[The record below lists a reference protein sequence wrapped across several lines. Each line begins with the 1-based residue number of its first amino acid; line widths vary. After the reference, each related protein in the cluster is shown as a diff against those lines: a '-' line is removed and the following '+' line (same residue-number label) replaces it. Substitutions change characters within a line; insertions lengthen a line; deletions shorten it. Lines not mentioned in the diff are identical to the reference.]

1 MWQSWTTAETAHNRA
16 DFWSDVVARGV
27 LDADMRTARRNAFQG
42 YLASRTVAGARLVSF
57 ATATHSVSRNAMQ
70 ARRGE
75 GLFMVSLQCRGTSQ
89 IRQSGHELGLAPGGI
104 AVVDSS
110 TPFEIEFPHEVER
123 RLVLMPRAAV
133 EPWLPLSH
141 RQPVT
146 LPPDRPCTGL
156 ARDTIAL
163 LTDPTQSWSED
174 ECAAMLDALA
184 SLMRGAFH
192 DSAPETAALVT
203 IQRDIRSRL
212 HRPDLT
218 PAAIAR
224 AADLSVR
231 SLHRLFAANGLTVA
245 RYLASERLA
254 RARKSIEADPTGT
267 RSLIEIALAC
277 GFNDAAHFSRAYR
290 TQFGESPRET
300 RLRVKTTAA

>member
-1 MWQSWTTAETAHNRA
+1 MWQSWTTAETAHNRV
-16 DFWSDVVARGV
+16 DFWSDVVVRGV

-42 YLASRTVAGARLVSF
+42 HLASRTVAGARLVSF

-104 AVVDSS
+104 AVIDSS

-123 RLVLMPRAAV
+123 RLVLMPRAAI
-133 EPWLPLSH
+133 EPWLPRIS
-141 RQPVT
+141 RQPVA
-146 LPPDRPCTGL
+146 LPADRPCTYL
-156 ARDTIAL
+156 ARETIAR
-163 LTDPTQSWSED
+163 LTDPAQNWRED

-184 SLMRGAFH
+184 TLMRGAFH
-192 DSAPETAALVT
+192 DNADPPGLAA

-254 RARKSIEADPTGT
+254 RARKSIEADTASA

-290 TQFGESPRET
+290 VQFGESPRET
-300 RLRVKTTAA
+300 RARVKTTAA

>member
-1 MWQSWTTAETAHNRA
+1 MWQSWTTAETAHNRV
-16 DFWSDVVARGV
+16 DFWSDVVVRGV

-104 AVVDSS
+104 AVIDSS

-123 RLVLMPRAAV
+123 RLVLMPRAAI
-133 EPWLPLSH
+133 EPWLPRTG
-141 RQPVT
+141 RQPIA
-146 LPPDRPCTGL
+146 LPPDRPCTNL

-163 LTDPTQSWSED
+163 LTDPAQSWRDD

-184 SLMRGAFH
+184 TLMRGAFQ
-192 DSAPETAALVT
+192 DNAADLSGLAA
-203 IQRDIRSRL
+203 IQRDIRARL

-254 RARKSIEADPTGT
+254 RARTIIEADTAGA
-267 RSLIEIALAC
+267 RALIEIALAC
-277 GFNDAAHFSRAYR
+277 GFNDAAHFSRSYR
-290 TQFGESPRET
+290 AQFGESPSET
-300 RLRVKTTAA
+300 RARATRP